1 MEVLLVLGSKCN
13 FRCSYCYTQLKEKPF
28 RDDINVFES
37 NLDKVFEHID
47 WHLER
52 YPSVTL
58 TEFGGEPLV
67 YIDVWEKLIDRYVGN
82 PKIRWNFITN
92 GMLLPKCW
100 DVLRVIPKNK
110 LSMSISYDY
119 SLQDETRQAGTYE
132 PVREIIKEYSP
143 RAQSFKTVTVFT
155 ADTLPRIGEVFQ
167 DYYSLVQ
174 ECPRKYI
181 ARINLAKS
189 TFKDGDDIYTNQELI
204 KVLTNIKSFNSL
216 HRDIGLRDNSLLL
229 SRKNYEKYKGFLGGC
244 YAICPDGKITWDCN
258 SFFKGYIDNLYVG
271 TIFEDPAEVYAARQ
285 DVLQQWNYHIDEK
298 CYLCSAT
305 ACKCPPFFGYETE
318 SPVHWGSIPKPEQGY
333 YCKATKFISQFIYA

>member
-58 TEFGGEPLV
+58 TEFGGEPLI
-67 YIDVWEKLIDRYVGN
+67 YIDVWEKLINRYVGN

-100 DVLRVIPKNK
+100 DILRVIPKNK

-132 PVREIIKEYSP
+132 PVREIIKEYSTFFTKGSGEKAFNFFFCDDIGNDFDVAMDAGC
-143 RAQSFKTVTVFT
+143 RFVMFLKNVYSNQISFKDFVCSGHVSPAFIDTYARVASPGVFRHEKGKLEYLT
-155 ADTLPRIGEVFQ
+155 IDFSDEIEMQ
-167 DYYSLVQ
+167 
-174 ECPRKYI
+174 
-181 ARINLAKS
+181 
-189 TFKDGDDIYTNQELI
+189 IYTDIDTEDYKPRSADQNMGCLI
-204 KVLTNIKSFNSL
+204 
-216 HRDIGLRDNSLLL
+216 
-229 SRKNYEKYKGFLGGC
+229 
-244 YAICPDGKITWDCN
+244 
-258 SFFKGYIDNLYVG
+258 
-271 TIFEDPAEVYAARQ
+271 
-285 DVLQQWNYHIDEK
+285 
-298 CYLCSAT
+298 
-305 ACKCPPFFGYETE
+305 
-318 SPVHWGSIPKPEQGY
+318 
-333 YCKATKFISQFIYA
+333 